1 MQESL
6 VFWRAG
12 RRVWLLFSRG
22 FVADLGSRKIRNRDV
37 LGDCQC
43 GIMSIAEESPVVL
56 GSVIVEEVM
65 EGLQGFV

>member
-6 VFWRAG
+6 LFWRAG
-12 RRVWLLFSRG
+12 RRVRLLFSRG
-22 FVADLGSRKIRNRDV
+22 FVADFCSRKIRNRDV
-37 LGDCQC
+37 LGDGQC
-43 GIMSIAEESPVVL
+43 GIMSIAEESPVLL

>member
-6 VFWRAG
+6 LFWRAG

-22 FVADLGSRKIRNRDV
+22 FVADLAAEKNHNHDV